1 MTDIEKSTAPREKL
15 VARRRTRVASLQK
28 VAPERRV
35 HFTLLDAA
43 RRYRRH
49 FEERSREL
57 ALDYAQS
64 RTLITL
70 AENQGVTQQRLAE
83 LTVTNPAALGRSLD
97 RLEVRGWAKRRQR
110 PGDRR
115 ARSLAISP
123 KAGAHLRLLRKM
135 VRESELT
142 ALNGLSRGEIQLLV
156 RVLDR
161 VLANLKTYQPDVA
174 AATPLQAGTRVQAA
188 TRLQANRGVSSHFG
202 PTARSEEHTSELQSQ
217 SNLVCRL

>member
-1 MTDIEKSTAPREKL
+1 MTDIETSLREKL
-15 VARRRTRVASLQK
+15 VARRRSGVASLQK
-28 VAPERRV
+28 VARERRV
-35 HFTLLDAA
+35 HFTLLEAA

-70 AENQGVTQQRLAE
+70 AENQGVTQKRLAE
-83 LTVTNPAALGRSLD
+83 LTVTDPAALARSLD

-123 KAGAHLRLLRKM
+123 KSGAHLRLLRKM

-142 ALNGLSRGEIQLLV
+142 ALNGRNTASGQGIGSRSRE
-156 RVLDR
+156 
-161 VLANLKTYQPDVA
+161 PEDV
-174 AATPLQAGTRVQAA
+174 
-188 TRLQANRGVSSHFG
+188 
-202 PTARSEEHTSELQSQ
+202 
-217 SNLVCRL
+217 